1 MDCRRRR
8 WRCGGEA
15 LPKDTI
21 PPTHANGDT
30 NTRYSTRQQQNGIQW
45 VLTGCKWKSE
55 LEERKMWN
63 KKIHIRYLSANYLCR
78 MNYST
83 LLCPKSLSSSSFAS
97 CLPVCL
103 PVDILD
109 GFRALQFII
118 IFDCDTRTLTRV
130 AQIELEIAN
139 YKSKNRKCHRWGTFI
154 NTTHIYREGNISLL
168 WGPASQSQS

>member
-8 WRCGGEA
+8 RRCGGEA

-83 LLCPKSLSSSSFAS
+83 LLFSVPRLCP
-97 CLPVCL
+97 LPPLLAVCL
-103 PVDILD
+103 PACRYSRWFSRSAIYYYFWLRHKNINK
-109 GFRALQFII
+109 GGTNWTGNCKLQEQEPKVSS
-118 IFDCDTRTLTRV
+118 L
-130 AQIELEIAN
+130 
-139 YKSKNRKCHRWGTFI
+139 G
-154 NTTHIYREGNISLL
+154 HIYQHHAYLPRG
-168 WGPASQSQS
+168 